1 VNNAYYLGFRKRLV
15 RLMQKPKARAS
26 ATRIHELFE
35 GLAAARAPKRVLKE
49 LARDAHAEVAA
60 AQILCA
66 SPYAAVASSALDL
79 AYDKL
84 CESIKLY
91 YGKYRRAIK
100 SAPKPVP
107 EAPNKAAACVA
118 FHETI
123 SRLKHVPQAA
133 AGATQIHELFEAL
146 AAADA
151 PEAVIA
157 DLVRDAHSQVAAA
170 ELECS
175 NPYAGVASVSLE
187 RVYDRLCQRIRLYF
201 ADYSD
206 AINRKPTPS
215 FQPSGDATSQVG
227 APRRGRPPKAFDSG
241 LEIQIALGRLGE
253 GKRFK
258 ADTRSAYRAM
268 AITYLQWLEAEKIKW
283 SEATPRDV
291 ERFLFGRGLGPT
303 SRAIYL
309 SAIRRFY
316 DVLLDSNVAM
326 VNPADQ
332 ADAGRGTQTRAMPF
346 RRNQRRRRAASLPPA
361 VKQDAR
367 PKRPKPRRGRPRSLT
382 NSGADADMAL
392 ERLAVGRKYGS
403 RTHTSYRS
411 HVLTYLRW
419 LNSEG
424 IGWSD
429 ATPGDVERF
438 LDAKQFAQTTRPG
451 YLSAIRRFYEVSLD
465 AGLVSVNPADRAGRD
480 SGKSVRRP
488 ADLKQPTAEKP
499 T

>member
-1 VNNAYYLGFRKRLV
+1 VNNAYYLGFRKRLL

-35 GLAAARAPKRVLKE
+35 GLASAKAPKKVLRE

-60 AQILCA
+60 AQILSS
-66 SPYAAVASSALDL
+66 SPYAALASSALDL

-84 CESIKLY
+84 CGSIKLY

-100 SAPKPVP
+100 SLPKPVP
-107 EAPNKAAACVA
+107 EAPNKAAGCLA

-175 NPYAGVASVSLE
+175 NPYAGVASASLE
-187 RVYDRLCQRIRLYF
+187 RVYDRLCQRIRVYF

-206 AINRKPTPS
+206 AINRKSTPS
-215 FQPSGDATSQVG
+215 FQPSGDATSHVDG
-227 APRRGRPPKAFDSG
+227 PRRGRPPKAFDSG

-258 ADTRSAYRAM
+258 PDTRSAYRAM

-283 SEATPRDV
+283 SDATPRDI
-291 ERFLFGRGLGPT
+291 ERFLFGRGLGAT

-316 DVLLDSNVAM
+316 DVLLDSNLAT

-332 ADAGRGTQTRAMPF
+332 ADAGRGTRTRAMPF
-346 RRNQRRRRAASLPPA
+346 RRNQRRRRA
-361 VKQDAR
+361 
-367 PKRPKPRRGRPRSLT
+367 RS
-382 NSGADADMAL
+382 
-392 ERLAVGRKYGS
+392 
-403 RTHTSYRS
+403 
-411 HVLTYLRW
+411 
-419 LNSEG
+419 
-424 IGWSD
+424 
-429 ATPGDVERF
+429 
-438 LDAKQFAQTTRPG
+438 AKQPEA
-451 YLSAIRRFYEVSLD
+451 
-465 AGLVSVNPADRAGRD
+465 
-480 SGKSVRRP
+480 
-488 ADLKQPTAEKP
+488 
-499 T
+499 

>member
-1 VNNAYYLGFRKRLV
+1 VNDAYYLGFRKRLV

-35 GLAAARAPKRVLKE
+35 GLAAIRAPKKMLKE
-49 LARDAHAEVAA
+49 LARGAHAEVAT
-60 AQILCA
+60 AQILCS

-84 CESIKLY
+84 CGSIKLY

-107 EAPNKAAACVA
+107 EAPNKAAACLV

-133 AGATQIHELFEAL
+133 ASASEIHELFEAL

-175 NPYAGVASVSLE
+175 NPYAGVASASLE

-215 FQPSGDATSQVG
+215 LQPSGDPTSQAD
-227 APRRGRPPKAFDSG
+227 APRRGRPPKVFDSG

-268 AITYLQWLEAEKIKW
+268 AITYLQWLEAEKIGW

-291 ERFLFGRGLGPT
+291 ERFLFGRGLAAT

-316 DVLLDSNVAM
+316 DVLLDSNLAT

-332 ADAGRGTQTRAMPF
+332 ADAGRGTRTRAMPF
-346 RRNQRRRRAASLPPA
+346 RRNQRRRRA
-361 VKQDAR
+361 
-367 PKRPKPRRGRPRSLT
+367 RS
-382 NSGADADMAL
+382 
-392 ERLAVGRKYGS
+392 
-403 RTHTSYRS
+403 
-411 HVLTYLRW
+411 
-419 LNSEG
+419 
-424 IGWSD
+424 
-429 ATPGDVERF
+429 
-438 LDAKQFAQTTRPG
+438 AKQPEA
-451 YLSAIRRFYEVSLD
+451 
-465 AGLVSVNPADRAGRD
+465 
-480 SGKSVRRP
+480 
-488 ADLKQPTAEKP
+488 
-499 T
+499 